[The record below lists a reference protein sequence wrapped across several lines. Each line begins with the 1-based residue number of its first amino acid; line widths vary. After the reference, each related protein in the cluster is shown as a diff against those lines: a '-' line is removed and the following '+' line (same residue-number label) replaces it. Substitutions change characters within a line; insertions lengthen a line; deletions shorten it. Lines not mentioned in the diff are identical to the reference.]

1 MPRGPHAQAAMTW
14 VYQLLDLPREE
25 VVAVAVVVPLP
36 EEEAEAA
43 AEAEEERHHSE
54 VVEAEVAA
62 AAAAAAAAVVQSQ
75 NYSVG
80 EVVAVQ
86 TEVLFFQAEAVQV
99 QLDGPRGVAAEA
111 EAARLERLTLGAKVV
126 RVVAL
131 EAVGPPTYERVD
143 GVHAEVIER
152 RARARLRQEG
162 EHAKVVHHGTAA
174 DVERVAAWKSMKL
187 SPDVLVEALAV
198 VVSSSLVLRWLWFH
212 SPGRRGRNS

>member
-1 MPRGPHAQAAMTW
+1 MTW

-25 VVAVAVVVPLP
+25 V
-36 EEEAEAA
+36 
-43 AEAEEERHHSE
+43 
-54 VVEAEVAA
+54 
-62 AAAAAAAAVVQSQ
+62 AAAAAAAVVVLLPEVEGEEAAEGEEERHHSEAVEAAAVVVVVVVQSQ
-75 NYSVG
+75 NHSVG
-80 EVVAVQ
+80 EMVAVQ

-99 QLDGPRGVAAEA
+99 QLDGPRGVAAA
-111 EAARLERLTLGAKVV
+111 AAARVEQLTLGAKVV

-131 EAVGPPTYERVD
+131 TYGKADE
-143 GVHAEVIER
+143 VHAEAIER

-162 EHAKVVHHGTAA
+162 EHAKVVHHGAAA
-174 DVERVAAWKSMKL
+174 DVEREAAWTLMKL

>member
-1 MPRGPHAQAAMTW
+1 MPRDPHAQAAMTW
-14 VYQLLDLPREE
+14 VCQLLDLPREE
-25 VVAVAVVVPLP
+25 VVAVAVVVPRP
-36 EEEAEAA
+36 EEEAEEA
-43 AEAEEERHHSE
+43 AEAEEERLHSE
-54 VVEAEVAA
+54 VVEAEVAV
-62 AAAAAAAAVVQSQ
+62 AAAAAAVVRSQ

-131 EAVGPPTYERVD
+131 EAVGPPTYERAD

-152 RARARLRQEG
+152 RARARLR
-162 EHAKVVHHGTAA
+162 
-174 DVERVAAWKSMKL
+174 
-187 SPDVLVEALAV
+187 
-198 VVSSSLVLRWLWFH
+198 
-212 SPGRRGRNS
+212 

>member
-1 MPRGPHAQAAMTW
+1 MTW
-14 VYQLLDLPREE
+14 VNQLLDLPREE
-25 VVAVAVVVPLP
+25 VAAAAAAVVLLP
-36 EEEAEAA
+36 EVEGEEA
-43 AEAEEERHHSE
+43 AEGEEERHHSE
-54 VVEAEVAA
+54 AVE
-62 AAAAAAAAVVQSQ
+62 AAAAAVVVQSQ
-75 NYSVG
+75 NHSVG

-99 QLDGPRGVAAEA
+99 KLDGPRGVAAA
-111 EAARLERLTLGAKVV
+111 AAAARVEQLTLGVKVV

-131 EAVGPPTYERVD
+131 EAVGALTYGKADE
-143 GVHAEVIER
+143 VHAEVIER

-174 DVERVAAWKSMKL
+174 DVEREAAWTLMKL

>member
-1 MPRGPHAQAAMTW
+1 MTW
-14 VYQLLDLPREE
+14 VNQLLDLPREE
-25 VVAVAVVVPLP
+25 VAAAAAAVLLP
-36 EEEAEAA
+36 EVEAEEAAVLLPEVEAEEAA
-43 AEAEEERHHSE
+43 EGEEERHHSV
-54 VVEAEVAA
+54 VVEVEAA
-62 AAAAAAAAVVQSQ
+62 AVVVVVQSQ
-75 NYSVG
+75 NHSVG

-99 QLDGPRGVAAEA
+99 KLDGPRGVAAA
-111 EAARLERLTLGAKVV
+111 AAAARVERLTLGVKVV

-131 EAVGPPTYERVD
+131 EAVGALTYGKADE
-143 GVHAEVIER
+143 VHAEVIER

-174 DVERVAAWKSMKL
+174 DVEREAAWTLMKL

-198 VVSSSLVLRWLWFH
+198 VVSSSLVLRWLCFH

>member
-1 MPRGPHAQAAMTW
+1 MTW

-25 VVAVAVVVPLP
+25 VAAAAAAVVLLP
-36 EEEAEAA
+36 EVEGEEA
-43 AEAEEERHHSE
+43 AEGEEERHHSE
-54 VVEAEVAA
+54 AVE
-62 AAAAAAAAVVQSQ
+62 AAAAAVVVQSQ
-75 NYSVG
+75 NHSVG

-99 QLDGPRGVAAEA
+99 KLDGPRGVAAA
-111 EAARLERLTLGAKVV
+111 AAAARVERLTLGVKVV

-131 EAVGPPTYERVD
+131 EAVGALTYGKADE
-143 GVHAEVIER
+143 VHAEVIER

-174 DVERVAAWKSMKL
+174 DVEREAAWTLMKL